1 MKSHKWTLK
10 KGSTEFPDRF
20 GGQEVEY
27 QEPTETSELTAQI
40 DKVLAKHNGQDPK
53 PEKTYTR
60 EDILFDMS
68 LNQGWNLN
76 FQKRI
81 KDLLNDESLKE
92 QSVSAALAWAL
103 KRAVDENA
111 GVKIPGTR
119 RGEGKGSK
127 VARITAE
134 KEKVEKKAES
144 AVAALEKAYLQM
156 PKAARAAFAAGL
168 VEQGILTKERLAEL
182 DAQK

>member
-1 MKSHKWTLK
+1 MKTHKWTLK

-27 QEPTETSELTAQI
+27 QEPTETAELTAQI

-60 EDILFDMS
+60 DDILFDMS

-76 FQKRI
+76 FQKRV
-81 KDLLNDESLKE
+81 KDLLNDESLKDK
-92 QSVSAALAWAL
+92 SVSESLAWAL
-103 KRAVDENA
+103 RKAADDLS

-119 RGEGKGSK
+119 RGEGKGTK

-134 KEKVEKKAES
+134 KEKAEKKADS
-144 AVAALEKAYLQM
+144 ATAALELAYTQM
-156 PKAARAAFAAGL
+156 PKAARATFAARL
-168 VEQGILTKERLAEL
+168 IEQGILTKERLAEL